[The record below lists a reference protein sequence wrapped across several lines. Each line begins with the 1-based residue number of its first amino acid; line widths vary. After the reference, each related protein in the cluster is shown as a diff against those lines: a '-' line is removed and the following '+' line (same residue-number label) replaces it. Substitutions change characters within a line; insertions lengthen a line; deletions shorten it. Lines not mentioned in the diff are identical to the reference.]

1 MKKTIFI
8 IISTFIFFACSVNEE
23 IIKDQEKSVNIEDS
37 NKVVSSFDNRSYPTM
52 AMQIFSIAEI
62 YRINGNYSG
71 AILEYQ
77 EALKYDTNSVTIY
90 NSIGDAFLNL
100 YKYDNAID
108 YYAKSL
114 RLDSTQYDLKN
125 KLAEI
130 YLVSGNVQNSIDLW
144 KELIENK
151 PKYYDAYYNLINAFI
166 AKKDTTNAKKVLKI
180 YQQRGSNDISIL
192 NNVVII
198 LKKLGQYDEAIFL
211 TKRLIKLS
219 NENKYYDL
227 LIELLYI
234 NRQENKVNKVTSKW
248 IQADP
253 TELTPYYYKISNYI
267 ESEKIDSAKKYLKK
281 IDSRWKEKWWISNFQ
296 ALINIKEELADSV
309 KFYYDRVFSFDN
321 IPSIPYNNYALWLLE
336 NKKYNDGI
344 AIIDS
349 ALKVF
354 PENNNLKYIE
364 ALIYGEMKDR
374 QKAIQIFEM
383 LRSENKNDKDILH
396 NLAIL
401 YDQNSQYDK
410 SDKIYEKII
419 KIDTNDA
426 IAYNN
431 YSYSLAEKGEE
442 LQKAL
447 QMSKRSLQLE
457 PQNGTYYDTL
467 AWILFKLG
475 DYQKALAKIDSA
487 INLTKEMNSEIY
499 YHKGEILLKLNHKN
513 ESKKYF
519 KQALEIDP
527 SFSLAKERLEE
538 INK

>member
-8 IISTFIFFACSVNEE
+8 IMLTFIFFACVVNKKM
-23 IIKDQEKSVNIEDS
+23 INDSEKKVNIEDT
-37 NKVVSSFDNRSYPTM
+37 NEIVSSFDNRSYPTM

-62 YRINGNYSG
+62 YRISGNYSG

-90 NSIGDAFLNL
+90 NSIGDAYLNL

-108 YYAKSL
+108 YYEKSL
-114 RLDSTQYDLKN
+114 RLEPTQYDLKN
-125 KLAEI
+125 RLAEI
-130 YLVSGNVQNSIDLW
+130 YLVSGNIQNSIKLW
-144 KELIENK
+144 KEIIRNN
-151 PKYYDAYYNLINAFI
+151 PKYYDAYYNLVNAFL
-166 AKKDTTNAKKVLKI
+166 AKKDTANAKKVLKI
-180 YQQRGSNDISIL
+180 YQQKGSNDISIL

-198 LKKLGQYDEAIFL
+198 QKKLGQYDKAILL
-211 TKRLIKLS
+211 TKKLIKLS

-234 NRQENKVNKVTSKW
+234 NGQENEVDKVTSKW
-248 IQADP
+248 MQADS
-253 TELTPYYYKISNYI
+253 TELTPYYYRISNYI
-267 ESEKIDSAKKYLKK
+267 KSEKIDSAKNYLKR
-281 IDSRWKEKWWISNFQ
+281 ISSRWKEKWWISNFQ
-296 ALINIKEELADSV
+296 ALISIEEELADSV
-309 KFYYDRVFSFDN
+309 KFYYDRVFSFN
-321 IPSIPYNNYALWLLE
+321 ETPAIPYNNYALWLFE

-349 ALKVF
+349 ALKKF
-354 PENNNLKYIE
+354 PKNNNLKYIE

-383 LRSENKNDKDILH
+383 LRSENQNDKDILH

-431 YSYSLAEKGEE
+431 YSYSLAEKGEK

-457 PQNGTYYDTL
+457 PHNGIYYDTM

-475 DYQKALAKIDSA
+475 DYQRALAKIDSA
-487 INLTKEMNSEIY
+487 INLTDEMNSEIY
-499 YHKGEILLKLNHKN
+499 YHKGEILLGLNRN
-513 ESKKYF
+513 DESKKYF

-527 SFSLAKERLEE
+527 SFSLAKKRLEE